1 LLVLKP
7 RSYEGPKLDGFGH
20 ITSEDGFTKY
30 WKNTGADV
38 NSGERVQFRT
48 AQMNHTVAKA
58 AQTANQQKAQLLIW
72 ATWLAFSGVGCLAL
86 VLVYSLR

>member
-1 LLVLKP
+1 
-7 RSYEGPKLDGFGH
+7 
-20 ITSEDGFTKY
+20 
-30 WKNTGADV
+30 
-38 NSGERVQFRT
+38 
-48 AQMNHTVAKA
+48 MNHTVAKA